1 MTINKALV
9 IVCFVTVPVL
19 LSSCTENNRS
29 NADIHAKDIQKEA
42 KDAARKADQAAKELA
57 HAAKREARELD
68 QHAQDAMNGPAADEA
83 AQKLHSA
90 ARDARQAGSE
100 AKDEAGRLALIT
112 KVKSALINDVG
123 LKTVTKI
130 DVDAAG
136 HVVTLYGT
144 VPTVDDK
151 RRAEATVS
159 SITGVEQVIDKLQV
173 EAPAS

>member
-1 MTINKALV
+1 MIINRLLA
-9 IVCFVTVPVL
+9 IGCFVTVPVL
-19 LSSCTENNRS
+19 LSSCTENNKS
-29 NADIHAKDIQKEA
+29 NSDIHAKDIQKEA
-42 KDAARKADQAAKELA
+42 KDAAQKADKAAKELA
-57 HAAKREARELD
+57 HAAKRETRELD
-68 QHAQDAMNGPAADEA
+68 QHAQNAMNGPAADEA

-90 ARDARQAGSE
+90 ARDARQAGNE

-112 KVKSALINDVG
+112 RVKSALINDVG

-159 SITGVEQVIDKLQV
+159 SISGVQQVIDKLQV
-173 EAPAS
+173 QSPAS